1 MSSRP
6 QPRAHAPDEKLPRLF
21 PDAAREVN
29 LITAWLWRP
38 IRQGLETLLRFGV
51 RPSAETILQ
60 IDVDQFPGIDALR
73 HEQVEPRT
81 NGPVF
86 PEARARKPNGTI
98 ARQPSNDKI

>member
-6 QPRAHAPDEKLPRLF
+6 QPRAHAPDEKLPHFF

-29 LITAWLWRP
+29 LITAWLLRP
-38 IRQGLETLLRFGV
+38 IGQGLEMLLRFGV

-86 PEARARKPNGTI
+86 PEAQARETTRTVT
-98 ARQPSNDKI
+98 RQPSNDKI